1 MLRRHLL
8 GLSRC
13 ILLLLLLRILLL
25 LLLCILLL
33 LLCILL
39 LCILLL
45 LLSCILLL
53 MCIFIAGLAGARTC
67 WPLESATASFWP
79 GSTPS
84 GIATVTCGKASNL
97 F

>member
-1 MLRRHLL
+1 MLVLL
-8 GLSRC
+8 
-13 ILLLLLLRILLL
+13 LLVLLLLRILLL

-45 LLSCILLL
+45 LLLPCILLL
-53 MCIFIAGLAGARTC
+53 MCICIAGPAGTRTC

-84 GIATVTCGKASNL
+84 GIATVTGGKASNL